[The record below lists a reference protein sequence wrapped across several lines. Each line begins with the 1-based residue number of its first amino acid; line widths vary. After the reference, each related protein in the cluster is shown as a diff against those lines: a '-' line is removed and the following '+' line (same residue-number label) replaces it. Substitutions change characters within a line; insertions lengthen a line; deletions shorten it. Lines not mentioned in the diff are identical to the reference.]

1 MDFRNKFN
9 SVMNRSKAN
18 IYMVVLT
25 AFLVLLLSGCGIPG
39 AGEKTASQTKELTVS
54 AAASLQEVLTEMAKS
69 YKLKNPSVDIIYNFA
84 SSGTLQK
91 QIEEGAPVDLFIS
104 AGKPQMDALE
114 EKKLLLKDTRLNLLK
129 NELVL
134 ITVQERKDITGFE
147 DLAKSVVAQIAIG
160 TPETVPAGKYA
171 KEALENLKLWD
182 ELGPKF
188 VLAKDIKQVL
198 TYVETGNVDAGFV
211 YLSDSVTSQKVK
223 VIMQVP
229 SELHAPIVYPAAII
243 EGSKQKDTAQ
253 SFLTYLQ
260 SAEAAKIFEQYGFSR
275 P

>member
-1 MDFRNKFN
+1 M
-9 SVMNRSKAN
+9 
-18 IYMVVLT
+18 
-25 AFLVLLLSGCGIPG
+25 
-39 AGEKTASQTKELTVS
+39 
-54 AAASLQEVLTEMAKS
+54 
-69 YKLKNPSVDIIYNFA
+69 
-84 SSGTLQK
+84 
-91 QIEEGAPVDLFIS
+91 
-104 AGKPQMDALE
+104 
-114 EKKLLLKDTRLNLLK
+114 
-129 NELVL
+129 
-134 ITVQERKDITGFE
+134 
-147 DLAKSVVAQIAIG
+147 
-160 TPETVPAGKYA
+160 
-171 KEALENLKLWD
+171 
-182 ELGPKF
+182 
-188 VLAKDIKQVL
+188 AKDIKQVL